1 MACTALAPELESHGL
16 TRCWYVALYCREHGE
31 IRTALEEEPARRH
44 PCPLCAALCDCTL
57 LGGGGTNKPLP
68 FHDVVNPPLRTS
80 SGVALMSPPGRALL
94 STLHTLSIPSRVQR
108 SLY

>member
-16 TRCWYVALYCREHGE
+16 TPCWYVALYCREHSELPSKRSPPGA
-31 IRTALEEEPARRH
+31 IPVR
-44 PCPLCAALCDCTL
+44 LCAALCDCTL

>member
-16 TRCWYVALYCREHGE
+16 TPCWYVALYCREHSELPSKRSPPGA
-31 IRTALEEEPARRH
+31 IPVR
-44 PCPLCAALCDCTL
+44 LCAALCDCTL

-80 SGVALMSPPGRALL
+80 SGVALMSPPEE
-94 STLHTLSIPSRVQR
+94 PYYQR
-108 SLY
+108 CTPLASLREYSVLCI